1 MLGVELLTKILS
13 ADCNN
18 FPKELTGRFWSAV
31 ADLLSCRVQDDDEE
45 DMSGQAMVGQAGPGT
60 LASGDGTNSSDSQVG
75 LGASNVHVDTIV
87 LKEDSYM
94 QVNCT
99 HTHTSESSYPKT
111 NMHVFKFEG
120 SSTNHRLRFFWRIYR
135 LGHRKRYLFYNIN
148 LYKKTAK
155 QNGKKP

>member
-60 LASGDGTNSSDSQVG
+60 LASGDGNDSTDSQVV
-75 LGASNVHVDTIV
+75 LAVANVHVDGV
-87 LKEDSYM
+87 L
-94 QVNCT
+94 
-99 HTHTSESSYPKT
+99 
-111 NMHVFKFEG
+111 
-120 SSTNHRLRFFWRIYR
+120 L
-135 LGHRKRYLFYNIN
+135 
-148 LYKKTAK
+148 
-155 QNGKKP
+155 